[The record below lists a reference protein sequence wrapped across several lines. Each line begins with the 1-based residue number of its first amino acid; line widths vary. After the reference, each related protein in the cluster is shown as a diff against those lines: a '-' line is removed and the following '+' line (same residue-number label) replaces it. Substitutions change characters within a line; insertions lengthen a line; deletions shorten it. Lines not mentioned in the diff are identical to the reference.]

1 MNDEATGRPNGE
13 RPHNTTEGPPASAG
27 FPAHTASAGS
37 AEPSDQTTHFAS
49 QPSDPAGSPPTGQA
63 AGGPEVAGQAVTGP
77 AAAGQTDADKSLS
90 KFRRRSK
97 HGGGRKRS
105 SFWRELPVLLV
116 VAIVLAV
123 LIKSFLVQAFFIP
136 SASMEKTLHGCTGC
150 SGDRVLVNKLTY
162 RFHDPKPGDI
172 VVFQGPTSWQ
182 ETPEVQVSEP
192 SNVVSK
198 FFRAIGQAVGVAQPS
213 EKDFVKRVIA
223 VGGQTV
229 ACCDAHGNVT
239 VNNRSLSEPYIYE
252 NSPDVNSTQCA
263 SGRKFGPYTI
273 PKGRLWVM
281 GDHRGDSADS
291 RCHVT
296 DSHRGTIGVDD
307 VIGKAFVTVWPPSRW
322 RTLGTPPTF
331 KDDDSAVGDQTL
343 LIAPLLVGTVATA
356 PLLAWRRRRR
366 RR

>member
-1 MNDEATGRPNGE
+1 MNDEATGRPSSD
-13 RPHNTTEGPPASAG
+13 RPHDVTDE
-27 FPAHTASAGS
+27 FR
-37 AEPSDQTTHFAS
+37 
-49 QPSDPAGSPPTGQA
+49 PAGTPSGDAEQA
-63 AGGPEVAGQAVTGP
+63 AYAQSLPPRPGDGAAPPPGGS
-77 AAAGQTDADKSLS
+77 DADKDSAAAKSLN

-97 HGGGRKRS
+97 HGSGRKS

-123 LIKSFLVQAFFIP
+123 LIKTFLVQAFFIP

-162 RFHDPKPGDI
+162 RFHDPHPGDI
-172 VVFQGPTSWQ
+172 VVFQGPQSWQ
-182 ETPEVQVSEP
+182 DMPESP
-192 SNVVSK
+192 ATSGGNIVSK
-198 FFRAIGQAVGVAQPS
+198 FFRAIGQAVGVSQPS

-229 ACCDAHGNVT
+229 SCCDARGRVT
-239 VNNRSLSEPYIYE
+239 VDNRPLDETYIYQ
-252 NSPDVNSTQCA
+252 NSPLVNSTECA
-263 SGRKFGPYTI
+263 EGRKFGPITV

-296 DSHRGTIGVDD
+296 DQNHGTIGVKD

-331 KDDDSAVGDQTL
+331 KDDSAASDQSML
-343 LIAPLLVGTVATA
+343 VAPLLVGSVAAA
-356 PLLAWRRRRR
+356 PLLARRRRR